1 MRKGELVRFVAV
13 AALSL
18 GLARVSNAQ
27 VINSDDGA
35 YRAIQGTPVGALPPL
50 MTSTILGRLQ
60 RYPQFALRYG
70 YLSGLAVPGT
80 DQSDKNGSN
89 NVAASVVI
97 PLSLGS
103 TVTGT
108 AGIWYPSK
116 ADVNGD
122 RQASILLGLGGDYR
136 LGSTAIT
143 DAAEA
148 PLFTF
153 GLNGDLGFGKP
164 RNATLWSAGVGVP
177 LALVTRGQ
185 GMQIGTFVVPMIG
198 FGNFDASNQLGGAT
212 FSGMRYSLGGG
223 VGFYNQASTV
233 SVNLG
238 FQHVY
243 ISGAPT
249 LVGIAVAIGR
259 S

>member
-1 MRKGELVRFVAV
+1 MRKGEVGRFVAIT
-13 AALSL
+13 ALSL
-18 GLARVSNAQ
+18 VIAKASGAQ
-27 VINSDDGA
+27 VIGSDDGA
-35 YRAIQGTPVGALPPL
+35 YRALQGTPVGALPPI
-50 MTSTILGRLQ
+50 MTSTMLGTLQ
-60 RYPQFALRYG
+60 RYTQFTLRYG

-89 NVAASVVI
+89 NVAASVVV

-108 AGIWYPSK
+108 AGIWYPTK
-116 ADVNGD
+116 EDANGD

-136 LGSTAIT
+136 LGSAALT
-143 DAAEA
+143 DSPDA

-153 GLNGDLGFGKP
+153 GLNGELGFGKP
-164 RNATLWSAGVGVP
+164 RNATLWSAGVGIP
-177 LALVTRGQ
+177 LALVTRGT
-185 GMQIGTFVVPMIG
+185 GMQIGTFIVPLIG
-198 FGNFDASNQLGGAT
+198 FGNFDESSQLGGET
-212 FSGMRYSLGGG
+212 LSGMRYSLGGG

-243 ISGAPT
+243 ISGSPT
-249 LVGIAVAIGR
+249 LVGIAVSIGSR
-259 S
+259 

>member
-18 GLARVSNAQ
+18 GIARASGAQ
-27 VINSDDGA
+27 VISDDEGA
-35 YRAIQGTPVGALPPL
+35 YRALQGTPLGALPPL

-60 RYPQFALRYG
+60 RYTQFSLRYG
-70 YLSGLAVPGT
+70 YLSGFAVPGT
-80 DQSDKNGSN
+80 GQTDKNGSN

-97 PLSLGS
+97 PMSLGS

-116 ADVNGD
+116 ADVNGN
-122 RQASILLGLGGDYR
+122 RHASVLLGLGGDYR
-136 LGSTAIT
+136 IGSAALT

-148 PLFTF
+148 PIFTF
-153 GLNGDLGFGKP
+153 GLDGELGFGKP
-164 RNATLWSAGVGVP
+164 RSATLWSAGVGVP

-243 ISGAPT
+243 ISGAAT
-249 LVGIAVAIGR
+249 LVGIAVSIGR